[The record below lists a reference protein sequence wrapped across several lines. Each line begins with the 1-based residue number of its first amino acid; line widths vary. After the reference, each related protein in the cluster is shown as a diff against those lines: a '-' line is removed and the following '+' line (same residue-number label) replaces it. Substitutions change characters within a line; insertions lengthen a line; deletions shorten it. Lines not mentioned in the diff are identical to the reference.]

1 MRQGRH
7 LLQEQVQPLELQG
20 QEGHTI
26 VLHLDSSRLQQPLL
40 YPRRRSVMLRPARPL
55 WTDGIS
61 QNNTIIDMTI
71 PIRS

>member
-1 MRQGRH
+1 MLQGRH
-7 LLQEQVQPLELQG
+7 LLQEQVQPLLQG
-20 QEGHTI
+20 QEEHMT

-40 YPRRRSVMLRPARPL
+40 YPRRRSVMLRPSRAL